1 MKVVDIAVDRLLP
14 ALWNPN
20 MLGTEMAQ
28 KLRNSLEKYGQV
40 ENLVVRPV
48 GSGMYEVIGGNH
60 RLRILTDSGVSLAP
74 CVVVDVT
81 DSDARLLAQAL
92 NRVQG
97 EDDIGLKA
105 ELLRDI
111 LGSMTREEALS
122 ILPESAATLRELETL
137 GQDDLADQLKRWEAA
152 RSARLRNVT
161 LSFSEAQ
168 LEVFE
173 RAVSMARRSMSGRA
187 DNPNARSNAVFEI
200 CASYVSERRAQ

>member
-1 MKVVDIAVDRLLP
+1 
-14 ALWNPN
+14 
-20 MLGTEMAQ
+20 
-28 KLRNSLEKYGQV
+28 
-40 ENLVVRPV
+40 
-48 GSGMYEVIGGNH
+48 
-60 RLRILTDSGVSLAP
+60 
-74 CVVVDVT
+74 
-81 DSDARLLAQAL
+81 
-92 NRVQG
+92 
-97 EDDIGLKA
+97 
-105 ELLRDI
+105 
-111 LGSMTREEALS
+111 MTREEALS